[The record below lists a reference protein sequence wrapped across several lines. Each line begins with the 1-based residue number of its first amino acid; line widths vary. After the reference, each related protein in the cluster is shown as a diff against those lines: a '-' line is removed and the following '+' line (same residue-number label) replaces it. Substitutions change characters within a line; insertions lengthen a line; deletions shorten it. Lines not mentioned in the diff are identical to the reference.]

1 MAGDVGPTAWVRDR
15 ARPVHELDPEWAASV
30 TTEVGLDDRA
40 TATIVHP
47 SVLGAY
53 ALVSDTRSYLGLARS
68 RPKTLARLRARLAV
82 VHDDSYRSRRFQ
94 IVLDDWMRLDL
105 AGQILD
111 DRHLTAEEFDRLT
124 GRYRLSGPPA

>member
-1 MAGDVGPTAWVRDR
+1 
-15 ARPVHELDPEWAASV
+15 
-30 TTEVGLDDRA
+30 
-40 TATIVHP
+40 
-47 SVLGAY
+47 LGAD

-124 GRYRLSGPPA
+124 GRYRLSGPPAYPPGVPAWMARTTSMVSASSGRLSSR